1 MIFLKK
7 MIAPSQ
13 LFANPS
19 QIFANT
25 QTKFTAAFANGSVG
39 LKQKKDSTPEWLLA
53 KLFTR
58 LGVGLPARLGA
69 LFLFLACTFGL
80 VLFTPS
86 AGFAQTAQH
95 ELKGTVLPPANAAK
109 GETKDISPNTT
120 DNAAGNAAANTTD
133 NSAGTAESN
142 LAAQPKASGSGSGS
156 KASPASGSAK
166 QVPIEMTEMTEMA
179 IEEAE
184 EPVAT
189 TNNASTQGT
198 GNATAATNASE
209 AAGAAGAAGPVGGGG
224 SVNATGA
231 GTAGA
236 AGGTAQSG
244 TLNSM
249 GDDEYFKVA
258 PKEEEAFS
266 WSGYFIAVGGLLL
279 VLAVLWMMVWLLR
292 KRGAFPGASLMNRNA
307 FKVEATLPLGPKRC
321 LMLVRFLNSRYLLGV
336 TDQQITL
343 IKELEEQDA
352 QGNQSSKNVANKGS
366 TAASAGDR
374 ADAKASGDPAP
385 STGPLD
391 FAQALHE
398 ESQKNDGKLQL

>member
-25 QTKFTAAFANGSVG
+25 QTKFAAAFDSGSVG

-53 KLFTR
+53 KPFTR
-58 LGVGLPARLGA
+58 FGVGLPARLGA

-166 QVPIEMTEMTEMA
+166 QVPIEMTEMA

-352 QGNQSSKNVANKGS
+352 QGNQSSKNVTGSGS
-366 TAASAGDR
+366 TVSSAGDR
-374 ADAKASGDPAP
+374 ADVKASGSPAH
-385 STGPLD
+385 SAGALD

>member
-25 QTKFTAAFANGSVG
+25 QTKFTAAFGNGSVG

-95 ELKGTVLPPANAAK
+95 ELKGTVLPPANTAK

-133 NSAGTAESN
+133 NAAGTAESN

-166 QVPIEMTEMTEMA
+166 QVPIEMTEMTEVA

-184 EPVAT
+184 EPVAS
-189 TNNASTQGT
+189 TNNASAQGT
-198 GNATAATNASE
+198 GNATTATNASE
-209 AAGAAGAAGPVGGGG
+209 AAGPAGPVGPAGPAGPAGAVG

-231 GTAGA
+231 
-236 AGGTAQSG
+236 GTAQSG

-366 TAASAGDR
+366 AAACAGNR
-374 ADAKASGDPAP
+374 ADAKASGNPAP